1 MRENIYSPT
10 VINSVPDDYV
20 TKYSYEDLQANNEDN
35 LISLLKKQKGGIEL
49 AICVCMYSED
59 KKMLKTTLAG
69 IG

>member
-1 MRENIYSPT
+1 MRENIYTPT
-10 VINSVPDDYV
+10 VINPVPDDYV
-20 TKYSYEDLQANNEDN
+20 AKYSYEDLQANNEDN